1 MDGEGD
7 PVRNSL
13 PGSTLDTD
21 SVIQAVTE
29 LSLRCLG
36 AELERRGVVPS
47 SQEEPMQK
55 MRRFSGFLAVAM
67 VFAFT
72 GIAAGSDGATVELG
86 VDGEEMPA
94 AVKGFEGVE
103 RNLYRDGRVYLGG
116 QPSEDALGQFK
127 ELGVTVVVNLRT
139 PGEMEDRERVPF
151 DEAEVVEALGL
162 EYVWIPLGGEDHPY
176 TPAAVDRFAEVM
188 RRHDG
193 AVLVHCTMGWRVAYL
208 WVAYL
213 IREHGFELD
222 DALARGEAV
231 AIGPS
236 PLEGLL
242 DRPLDL
248 AYAQ

>member
-1 MDGEGD
+1 MAAN
-7 PVRNSL
+7 P
-13 PGSTLDTD
+13 
-21 SVIQAVTE
+21 A
-29 LSLRCLG
+29 
-36 AELERRGVVPS
+36 RRLVVPS
-47 SQEEPMQK
+47 PREEPMNRT
-55 MRRFSGFLAVAM
+55 RRFPILLAVLA
-67 VFAFT
+67 VIVLT
-72 GIAAGSDGATVELG
+72 GLADGADRPTVELG
-86 VDGEEMPA
+86 ISDDVMPQ
-94 AVKGFEGVE
+94 VVEGVEGVE
-103 RNLYRDGRVYLGG
+103 RNLYRDGRVYLAG
-116 QPSEDALGQFK
+116 QPNEDALRRFK

-151 DEAEVVEALGL
+151 DEAEVVEALEL
-162 EYVWIPLGGEDHPY
+162 EYVWIPLGGDDHPY

-193 AVLVHCTMGWRVAYL
+193 TVLVHCTMAWRVAYL

-213 IREHGFELD
+213 IREHGFELGE
-222 DALARGEAV
+222 ALARGEAV